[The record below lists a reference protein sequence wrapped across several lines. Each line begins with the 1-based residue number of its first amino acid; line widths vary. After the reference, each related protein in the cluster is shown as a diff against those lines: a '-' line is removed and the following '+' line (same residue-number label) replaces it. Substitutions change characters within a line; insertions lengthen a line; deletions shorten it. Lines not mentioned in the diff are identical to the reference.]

1 MTSARVIKFLILLV
15 FLILPVFTIILS
27 NGAGSDDL
35 ALTPIRPGLR
45 SDPLRVSALSRP
57 SPPTPQSL
65 SLILA
70 SLRDC
75 DSVRGSRDR
84 APGQTQ

>member
-1 MTSARVIKFLILLV
+1 MTSANVIKFLMLS
-15 FLILPVFTIILS
+15 LILPVFTIIVC

-35 ALTPIRPGLR
+35 KLTPIRPGLR

-84 APGQTQ
+84 APGQTQC

>member
-1 MTSARVIKFLILLV
+1 MLLAS
-15 FLILPVFTIILS
+15 LILPAFTIIVC

-35 ALTPIRPGLR
+35 TLTRICPGLR

-84 APGQTQ
+84 APGQTQC